1 MGSFDMISLF
11 TLRRPNLERRSARA
25 LASIVAAVMGLGCVA
40 PASADEADLGAFFGQ
55 SSSIDCMLL
64 AHMSETSSREL
75 FWAAYVKSRPGV
87 VALNF
92 QTFPVSHRP
101 IPRTAKMA
109 FYGRNHETLAVVN
122 LLMSPPSAAAD
133 IPLPAFL
140 RWLREGGR
148 YEWLYY
154 ESPDRRSYGE
164 VIEQQAYDGG
174 RAYPWF
180 RQCITNLTRN

>member
-1 MGSFDMISLF
+1 M
-11 TLRRPNLERRSARA
+11 TLSRRVSTIVLVA
-25 LASIVAAVMGLGCVA
+25 LAGLGFSA
-40 PASADEADLGAFFGQ
+40 PASADDADLGAFFGQ
-55 SSSIDCMLL
+55 SSSVDCMLL
-64 AHMSETSSREL
+64 ANMSATSTREL
-75 FWAAYVKSRPGV
+75 FWAAYVKNRPGV
-87 VALNF
+87 VALSF

-109 FYGRNHETLAVVN
+109 FYGRNHETIAVVN

-164 VIEQQAYDGG
+164 IIEQRAYDGE

-180 RQCITNLTRN
+180 QQCIANLTRN

>member
-1 MGSFDMISLF
+1 M
-11 TLRRPNLERRSARA
+11 TLSRRVSTIVLAA
-25 LASIVAAVMGLGCVA
+25 LAGLGFSA
-40 PASADEADLGAFFGQ
+40 PASADDADLGAFFGQ

-64 AHMSETSSREL
+64 AHMSATSTREL
-75 FWAAYVKSRPGV
+75 FWAAYVKNRPGV

-109 FYGRNHETLAVVN
+109 FFGRNHETLAVVN

-140 RWLREGGR
+140 RWLREGGQ

-154 ESPDRRSYGE
+154 ESPDRRNYGE
-164 VIEQQAYDGG
+164 VIEQRAYDGE

-180 RQCITNLTRN
+180 QQCIANLTRR

>member
-1 MGSFDMISLF
+1 MIRHRVGAIIL
-11 TLRRPNLERRSARA
+11 AA
-25 LASIVAAVMGLGCVA
+25 LAGLSFSA
-40 PASADEADLGAFFGQ
+40 PANADDADLGAFFGQ

-64 AHMSETSSREL
+64 ANMSATSTREL
-75 FWAAYVKSRPGV
+75 FWAAYVKNRPGV

-109 FYGRNHETLAVVN
+109 FYGRNHETIAVVD
-122 LLMSPPSAAAD
+122 LLMAPPSAAAD

-140 RWLREGGR
+140 RWLREGGQCA
-148 YEWLYY
+148 WLYY
-154 ESPDRRSYGE
+154 PSADGRSYGE
-164 VIEQQAYDGG
+164 VIDQRAYDGA

-180 RQCITNLTRN
+180 QQCITQLQRN

>member
-1 MGSFDMISLF
+1 M
-11 TLRRPNLERRSARA
+11 TLSRRVSNIVLAA
-25 LASIVAAVMGLGCVA
+25 LAGLGFSA
-40 PASADEADLGAFFGQ
+40 PANADDADLGAFFGQ

-64 AHMSETSSREL
+64 AHMSATSTREL
-75 FWAAYVKSRPGV
+75 FWAAYVKNRPGV

-140 RWLREGGR
+140 SWLREGGQ

-164 VIEQQAYDGG
+164 VIEQRAYDGQ

-180 RQCITNLTRN
+180 QQCIANLTRR